1 MTKPYRIRF
10 SRCELGEPGFLPP
23 SEYMIELWDED
34 GTVLPQDWNDGP
46 YTLTAHVIDVEV
58 HRD

>member
-1 MTKPYRIRF
+1 
-10 SRCELGEPGFLPP
+10 
-23 SEYMIELWDED
+23 MIELWDED